1 VNFCLSIADL
11 ARIFNPKRVAVIG
24 ASEREGSFGAMILSN
39 LKSARGVEV
48 FPVNSFRSTVQDM
61 QAYPSIEK
69 VPVPVD
75 LAIIATP
82 AHTVP
87 QIIEECGRAKVKA
100 AIITSA
106 GFQEAG
112 KSGELSEKQIL
123 EYKKTYGIRI
133 IGPNSFGVIRPS
145 INLYATFG
153 KQIALPGKVAFI
165 SQSAALCAL
174 ALDWAAEAQVG
185 LSAVVSTGSMLDV
198 DMGDLVDYFGMDP
211 ETRSIVLYIES
222 IANPRKFMSAARGF
236 ARTKPI
242 IVFKAGR
249 FQETMASTL
258 THSGR
263 LSGQDAVYDAA
274 FRRAGVVRVE
284 DVSDLFNCA
293 QALTIQPNP
302 LGPNPVII
310 TNAGGLGIMATDHLI
325 ARGGKLSDLSLES
338 IDALRQV
345 LPLYCTAGNPLDI
358 FEDATPER
366 FKGALEICLKDS
378 GTNGC
383 IIIFTPQGTSD
394 PLALANVVLDLA
406 KQAKKT
412 LLVAL
417 TGEDNSC
424 RQARALLQKNGV
436 PAFRTPEEAVSTF
449 MYMWHYTQNLELL
462 YQTPKEFSVDI
473 SVPTSLKGIL
483 RHALCE
489 GRTLLTLPESLEFLD
504 AYQIPIAKTLIA
516 KTPEEASVSAA
527 ELGYPVVMKAI
538 SPQLTHKTEF
548 EGVALN
554 ICSPSEIPAVF
565 SELAD
570 KVKNSPVM
578 AEFQGVAL
586 QPMIRK
592 IDYELFVGARKDNQ
606 FGSVIL
612 FGMGGTAAEIF
623 KDIGIG
629 FPALNQVLARRV
641 METTAIYK
649 YASNSNK
656 QFNASLMDEI
666 LVKFSQLISDFPE
679 IESVDINPLIA
690 SETDVVAVD
699 ARIVIDRSRIMR
711 GITHPHE
718 HLAIAPYPKKY
729 VSTQKL
735 KNGVSVVLR
744 PIKPEDEERLNKL
757 ITSLSKETMRFRFFQ
772 IIKEMTH
779 DTLTR
784 YCNIDYDREVAIVA
798 ELQEKGDSKIIGVVR
813 LILEPDGK
821 NGEFAI
827 LVADQW
833 QGLGLG
839 SKLMRSLLDIAKDM
853 RLQRIFGYVMTDN
866 KKMLQLCNKK
876 GFKVENLDEE
886 IVKISLTFF
895 S

>member
-1 VNFCLSIADL
+1 LGTADL

-39 LKSARGVEV
+39 LKSAREVEV
-48 FPVNSFRSTVQDM
+48 FPVNSFRSIVQGM

-69 VPVPVD
+69 VPAPVD

-87 QIIEECGRAKVKA
+87 QIIEECGRAQVKA
-100 AIITSA
+100 VIITSA

-123 EYKKTYGIRI
+123 EYKKTYGMRI
-133 IGPNSFGVIRPS
+133 IGPNSFGIIRPS

-153 KQIALPGKVAFI
+153 KQIALPGKIAFI

-174 ALDWAAEAQVG
+174 ALDWAAEAQIG
-185 LSAVVSTGSMLDV
+185 LSAVVSTGAMLDV
-198 DMGDLVDYFGMDP
+198 DMGDLIDYFGMDP
-211 ETRSIVLYIES
+211 ETKSIVLYIES

-249 FQETMASTL
+249 FQETMVSTL

-263 LSGQDAVYDAA
+263 LSGQDVVYDAA
-274 FRRAGVVRVE
+274 FRRVGVVRVE
-284 DVSDLFNCA
+284 AVSDLFNCA
-293 QALTIQPNP
+293 QALMIQPNP

-310 TNAGGLGIMATDHLI
+310 TNAGGLGIMTADHLI
-325 ARGGKLSDLSLES
+325 AKGGKLSSLSPES

-366 FKGALEICLKDS
+366 FKDASEICLKDPATS
-378 GTNGC
+378 GC
-383 IIIFTPQGTSD
+383 IIIFTPQGTAE
-394 PLALANVVLDLA
+394 PLALANVVIDLA

-417 TGEDNSC
+417 TGENNSC

-473 SVPTSLKGIL
+473 SVPTFLKGIL
-483 RHALCE
+483 RRAFCE
-489 GRTLLTLPESLEFLD
+489 GRAVLTLPESLKFLD
-504 AYQIPIAKTLIA
+504 AYQIPTAKTLVA
-516 KTPEEASVSAA
+516 KTAEEARTLAA
-527 ELGYPVVMKAI
+527 ELGYPLVMKAI

-554 ICSPSEIPAVF
+554 ICSPSEIPALF

-578 AEFQGVAL
+578 AEFLGVAL

-592 IDYELFVGARKDNQ
+592 TDYELFVGARRDKQ
-606 FGSVIL
+606 FGAVIL
-612 FGMGGTAAEIF
+612 FGTGGTSAEMF
-623 KDIGIG
+623 KDISIG

-641 METTAIYK
+641 MENTAIYK

-690 SETDVVAVD
+690 SESNVVAVD
-699 ARIVIDRSRIMR
+699 ARIVLDRSKIMQE
-711 GITHPHE
+711 ISHPHE

-729 VSTQKL
+729 VSSQKL
-735 KNGVSVVLR
+735 KNGVSVLLR
-744 PIKPEDEERLNKL
+744 PIKPEDENRLNKL
-757 ITSLSKETMRFRFFQ
+757 VTSLSKETMRFRFFQ

-798 ELQEKGDSKIIGVVR
+798 ELQENGDSKIIGVVR

-827 LVADQW
+827 LVGDQW

-839 SKLMRSLLDIAKDM
+839 SKLMYSLFDIAKDM
-853 RLQRIFGYVMTDN
+853 RLQRIYGYVMTDN
-866 KKMLQLCNKK
+866 QKMLQLCNKK
-876 GFKVENLDEE
+876 GFKVEKLDEE
-886 IVKISLTFF
+886 IAKISLTFF

>member
-1 VNFCLSIADL
+1 MGIADL
-11 ARIFNPKRVAVIG
+11 GHIFNPKRVAVIG

-39 LKSARGVEV
+39 VKSAHDIEV
-48 FPVNSFRSTVQDM
+48 FPVNAFRSTVQGM
-61 QAYPSIEK
+61 KAYPSIEK
-69 VPVPVD
+69 VPAMVD

-87 QIIEECGRAKVKA
+87 QIVEECGKAHVKA
-100 AIITSA
+100 IIITSA

-112 KSGELSEKQIL
+112 KSGDLPEKQIL
-123 EYKKTYGIRI
+123 ECKKAYGMRI

-153 KQIALPGKVAFI
+153 KQIALSGKIAFI

-174 ALDWAAEAQVG
+174 ALDWAAEAKVG

-198 DMGDLVDYFGMDP
+198 DIGDLIDYFGMDP

-236 ARTKPI
+236 ARSKPI

-258 THSGR
+258 SHSGR

-274 FRRAGVVRVE
+274 FRRVGVVRVE
-284 DVSDLFNCA
+284 AISDLFNSA

-302 LGPNPVII
+302 LGPNPIII
-310 TNAGGLGIMATDHLI
+310 TNAGGLGIMAADNLI
-325 ARGGKLSDLSLES
+325 AKGGKLPSLSPETVE
-338 IDALRQV
+338 ALKQV

-366 FKGALEICLKDS
+366 FKAASEICLKDTANS
-378 GTNGC
+378 GS
-383 IIIFTPQGTSD
+383 IIIFTPQGTTE
-394 PLALANVVLDLA
+394 PLALANVILDIA
-406 KQAKKT
+406 MQSKKT

-424 RQARALLQKNGV
+424 RQARALLQKKGI

-449 MYMWHYTQNLELL
+449 MYMWRYTQNLELL

-473 SVPTSLKGIL
+473 SVPTFLKGIL
-483 RHALCE
+483 RRAFCE
-489 GRTLLTLPESLEFLD
+489 GRSTLTLPESLNFLD
-504 AYQIPIAKTLIA
+504 AYQIPTIKTLVA
-516 KTPEEASVSAA
+516 KKPEEAKALA
-527 ELGYPVVMKAI
+527 DELGYPVVMKAI

-554 ICSPSEIPAVF
+554 ICSPSEIPTLF
-565 SELAD
+565 SELSD
-570 KVKNSPVM
+570 KVKNSPLR

-592 IDYELFVGARKDNQ
+592 NNYELFVGARKDHQ

-612 FGMGGTAAEIF
+612 FGTGGTTAELF
-623 KDIGIG
+623 KDISIG

-641 METTAIYK
+641 MENTAIYK
-649 YASNSNK
+649 YASNSNH

-679 IESVDINPLIA
+679 IESIDINPLIA
-690 SETDVVAVD
+690 REFQIVAVD
-699 ARIVIDRSRIMR
+699 ARIVLDKAGMMQEA
-711 GITHPHE
+711 THPYE

-729 VSTQKL
+729 IATQKL
-735 KNGVSVVLR
+735 NNGDPVLLR
-744 PIKPEDEERLNKL
+744 PIKPEDEDRLNKL
-757 ITSLSKETMRFRFFQ
+757 VSSLSKETMRFRFFE

-798 ELQEKGDSKIIGVVR
+798 ELQEDGASRIIGVVR

-827 LVADQW
+827 LIGDQW

-839 SKLMRSLLDIAKDM
+839 TKLICFLFDIAKDM
-853 RLQRIFGYVMTDN
+853 HIQRIYGYLMTDN
-866 KKMLQLCNKK
+866 KKMLQLANKK
-876 GFKVENLDEE
+876 GFKIERLDEE
-886 IVKISLTFF
+886 IAKISLTFPVDA
-895 S
+895 